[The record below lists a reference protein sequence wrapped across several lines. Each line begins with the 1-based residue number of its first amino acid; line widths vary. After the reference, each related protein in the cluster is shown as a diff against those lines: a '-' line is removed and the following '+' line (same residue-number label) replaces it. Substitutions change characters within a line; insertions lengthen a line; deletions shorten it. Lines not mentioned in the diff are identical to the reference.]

1 MATKN
6 KKVQQKK
13 GQVPS
18 PGGLSYPASEFDR
31 FKEAKL
37 VELDRFRADHEA
49 KWGIGRIS
57 TLVPTEFREKFYAQS
72 ERVWAAQNS
81 QDVSRM
87 AAACD
92 GMIRAYKAM
101 DAWAIAEGIEP
112 ITKVHAIEADTHLG
126 IMVIVKDEADAVQ
139 YQALRQDVRQV
150 WTVAEIVELI
160 KAGIGQAIWEMKEQ
174 LPVRGTVVA
183 VQQDSAARSADSAKG
198 FCNSAGDGK
207 KAAGEAVGRDE
218 DRKRPLAKPVASGGG
233 SGFEDLENDLDLDEA
248 VDLPKMWNAP
258 PEAKKR

>member
-1 MATKN
+1 VATKN

-37 VELDRFRADHEA
+37 VELDRFRAEHEA

-72 ERVWAAQNS
+72 ERIWAAQNS

-101 DAWAIAEGIEP
+101 DAWAIAEGMKP

-150 WTVAEIVELI
+150 WTVAEIVELV

-174 LPVRGTVVA
+174 LPVRGAVVA
-183 VQQDSAARSADSAKG
+183 VQQEEQQSQQ
-198 FCNSAGDGK
+198 
-207 KAAGEAVGRDE
+207 KAAGEAVGGDE